1 MAHTSYKES
10 YKESES
16 ATRHWRTRSSTEP
29 DNRHS
34 SFLQRWQESR
44 MGPARIL
51 LVGIVIVVLSFSGYS
66 GTNIFP
72 AAYGKSVVAG
82 RECTTG
88 KRNKT

>member
-34 SFLQRWQESR
+34 GCRPQWQESR
-44 MGPARIL
+44 MGPARIGR
-51 LVGIVIVVLSFSGYS
+51 VGVV
-66 GTNIFP
+66 
-72 AAYGKSVVAG
+72 
-82 RECTTG
+82 
-88 KRNKT
+88 

>member
-1 MAHTSYKES
+1 MAHTS

-34 SFLQRWQESR
+34 SFLQQWQESR

-51 LVGIVIVVLSFSGYS
+51 LVGDRE
-66 GTNIFP
+66 
-72 AAYGKSVVAG
+72 SVV
-82 RECTTG
+82 
-88 KRNKT
+88 